1 MFEQILSISKIGNI
15 WGTVTRIYMSIS
27 GLKGLR
33 NKLLSASD
41 FFLVS
46 HKNTS
51 MALALFSTQAI
62 FDGVNERC
70 VGRYVQSPGFNAK
83 NN

>member
-1 MFEQILSISKIGNI
+1 
-15 WGTVTRIYMSIS
+15 MSIS

-33 NKLLSASD
+33 NKILSASV
-41 FFLVS
+41 FFWLAI
-46 HKNTS
+46 KNTS

-70 VGRYVQSPGFNAK
+70 VGRYVQSPGFNAE

>member
-1 MFEQILSISKIGNI
+1 
-15 WGTVTRIYMSIS
+15 
-27 GLKGLR
+27 
-33 NKLLSASD
+33 
-41 FFLVS
+41 
-46 HKNTS
+46 

-70 VGRYVQSPGFNAK
+70 VGRYVQSPGFNAE